1 MENDI
6 MLDSFLF
13 SFIALVGGIILY
25 CIDRKKLRQ
34 RIEILEEDLER
45 YSEVMSKMAE
55 VQSKTFDKFTDRFN
69 EVDERVLDLS
79 VPSQSPE
86 IPLEKRHQ
94 VLTLAK
100 RGVPLDEI
108 VERVNAPVGE
118 AELILNLRK
127 YQNGMQK
134 NTSSPK
140 QAAGRM

>member
-1 MENDI
+1 

-13 SFIALVGGIILY
+13 TFIALVGGIILY

-69 EVDERVLDLS
+69 EMDERVLDLS

-86 IPLEKRHQ
+86 MPLEKRHQ

-108 VERVNAPVGE
+108 VERVKAPVGE

-127 YQNGMQK
+127 YQSGLPK
-134 NTSSPK
+134 NAASPK